1 MIDCVPHAVI
11 YNIALPVFVSDRHSV
26 TAVRKVPGN
35 TQQDPPLISCS
46 FKLVALFS
54 LVMVWGDQ
62 GRVSLKLNVINKSFF
77 AVVSWRPVT
86 NCGRID
92 SVVYLLQGC
101 AEDSGHS
108 QMP

>member
-1 MIDCVPHAVI
+1 M
-11 YNIALPVFVSDRHSV
+11 FVSDRHSV
-26 TAVRKVPGN
+26 MAVRKITDN
-35 TQQDPPLISCS
+35 TQQGPPLISYS

-62 GRVSLKLNVINKSFF
+62 GRVSLKLNVINESFF

-86 NCGRID
+86 NCGQID

-101 AEDSGHS
+101 AEDSGHP